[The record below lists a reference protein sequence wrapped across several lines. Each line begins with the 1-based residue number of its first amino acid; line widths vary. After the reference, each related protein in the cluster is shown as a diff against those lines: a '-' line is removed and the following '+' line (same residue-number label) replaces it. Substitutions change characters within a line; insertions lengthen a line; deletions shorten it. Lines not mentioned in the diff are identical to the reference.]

1 MVAESGGLTSEL
13 VAFWFNLQAG
23 VLIALADMML
33 ITCCEELLN
42 THSVSLWCFL
52 GQSSMHVF
60 ESALSFFNGGIGLR
74 EYVVQECDG
83 RRIIAFIG
91 C

>member
-1 MVAESGGLTSEL
+1 
-13 VAFWFNLQAG
+13 
-23 VLIALADMML
+23 
-33 ITCCEELLN
+33 
-42 THSVSLWCFL
+42 
-52 GQSSMHVF
+52 MHVF

-83 RRIIAFIG
+83 RRIIAFSG